1 MQKYRMTLSYDGTD
15 FGGWQMQPN
24 VATIQEALMRAF
36 EKILKKKISII
47 GSGRTDAGV
56 HAFGQVAHFSL
67 KEPIKKSL
75 NLRSALNGCLP
86 PSIRVKEISP
96 TAASFHARFSSKK
109 KHYHYYLH
117 THPVHSPFRQLYSTH
132 LRPPFDIRRLKEAT
146 PLFCGTHD
154 FTSFANVDPSS
165 LNPIKTLFD
174 IRIIQELESI
184 RLEFEGSGFLYK
196 MVRNIVGTLLEI
208 GNGKRSYRSI
218 SELFAKKDR
227 RYAPAP
233 APAKGLFLAKVDY

>member
-1 MQKYRMTLSYDGTD
+1 M
-15 FGGWQMQPN
+15 
-24 VATIQEALMRAF
+24 
-36 EKILKKKISII
+36 
-47 GSGRTDAGV
+47 
-56 HAFGQVAHFSL
+56 
-67 KEPIKKSL
+67 
-75 NLRSALNGCLP
+75 
-86 PSIRVKEISP
+86 
-96 TAASFHARFSSKK
+96 
-109 KHYHYYLH
+109 
-117 THPVHSPFRQLYSTH
+117 HSPFRQLYSTH
-132 LRPPFDIRRLKEAT
+132 LRPPFDIRRLKEAI